1 MNNNISPVL
10 ISGVSCYEQD
20 GTVYL
25 KLDDVARGLGFT
37 QTQNK
42 NGTEYTSIRWET
54 IYRYLEKFGF
64 PNKLGKDNYIPENV
78 FYRLAM
84 KANNPV
90 AEKFQALVADEIIP
104 SIRKTGGY
112 IAGQESMSDSE
123 LMAKALLVAKRQID
137 AKTAQIEEM
146 TPKAVFADA
155 VAASKTSILIGELA
169 KILRQ
174 NGVEDMGQQ
183 RLFEWMRNNGFLI
196 RRKATDRNMPTQ
208 RAIEQ
213 GLMEVKETTICH
225 SDGHTSISKTPKVTG
240 KGQVYFVNRLAGKQ
254 ISEAKE

>member
-1 MNNNISPVL
+1 MTKIQVFEYQSNKVRTVDMDGAPWFVL
-10 ISGVSCYEQD
+10 KDVCEVLGLGNSRMVSDRLDEDEKGVSKIDTLGGVQNVTIINES
-20 GTVYL
+20 
-25 KLDDVARGLGFT
+25 GLYNVILRSDKPEAKPFR
-37 QTQNK
+37 K
-42 NGTEYTSIRWET
+42 WVTSEV
-54 IYRYLEKFGF
+54 L
-64 PNKLGKDNYIPENV
+64 
-78 FYRLAM
+78 
-84 KANNPV
+84 
-90 AEKFQALVADEIIP
+90 P

-254 ISEAKE
+254 ISEAKG

>member
-1 MNNNISPVL
+1 MNSTNLTPVL

-20 GTVYL
+20 GTAYL
-25 KLDDVARGLGFT
+25 KLEDVARGLGFT
-37 QTQNK
+37 QTK
-42 NGTEYTSIRWET
+42 NGLEYIRWDRVES
-54 IYRYLEKFGF
+54 YLADFGF
-64 PNKLGKDNYIPENV
+64 PHKWGKDDFIPENV

-84 KANNPV
+84 KAKNET

-254 ISEAKE
+254 IGEAKE

>member
-1 MNNNISPVL
+1 MNNNFSPVL
-10 ISGVSCYEQD
+10 ISGVSCYEQN
-20 GTVYL
+20 GTAYL

-37 QTQNK
+37 QPK
-42 NGTEYTSIRWET
+42 NGLEYIRWDRVES
-54 IYRYLEKFGF
+54 YLAGFGF
-64 PNKLGKDNYIPENV
+64 PHKWGKDDFIPENV

-123 LMAKALLVAKRQID
+123 LMAKALLIAKRQID

-254 ISEAKE
+254 ISEAKG